1 MTCINCPM
9 GCTLD
14 VAQAADGTLRVSGNL
29 CLRGEVY
36 AKKEMTAPERMVTGL
51 VRVKGTRR
59 PLSVKTKTPVPKE
72 KIADVLAVLA
82 GTEVEP
88 PVQIGDVVV
97 PDVCGTGVPVVATA
111 TLTDQD
117 NSRRIA

>member
-14 VAQAADGTLRVSGNL
+14 VARAADGTLRVSGNL
-29 CLRGEVY
+29 CLRGEAY

-59 PLSVKTKTPVPKE
+59 PLSVKTKTPVPKG
-72 KIADVLAVLA
+72 KIDDVLAVLA
-82 GTEVEP
+82 ATEVEP
-88 PVQIGDVVV
+88 PVAIGDVVV

-111 TLTDQD
+111 VRGAR
-117 NSRRIA
+117 S